1 MLVAFLNTALWGL
14 NRNGQFITES
24 GDALKEEKT
33 KGSSIMGYL
42 IPHMQ
47 PKSVREILLSELSSV
62 KRQVHIELDVLDFA
76 TLSNRE
82 KGKRLLFLFQCD
94 LLPGL
99 SSKILTAKKDRDVAV
114 RASVSITKK
123 VAGYVTVLLV
133 NAGMLMYIFLFALQ
147 QSKTRQ
153 SAWLQSFLI
162 WFMCEVLFVSTIV
175 VLLLHYIIPNLT
187 RHDVDKIREKL
198 KDSLSSYHISLA
210 SANRRTD
217 SEDAK
222 GPFNTADY
230 LFVSTRLAK
239 QFPDLS
245 VSKVISHFR
254 TPWPRR
260 SYLHIDDVSQLYKN
274 GGIAFIFS
282 SFGSILLF
290 MLEGYVQLPQG
301 LQEGIVHSTMA
312 FGVGYTVLLH
322 AQLFDLYPA
331 LAFLPLFV
339 LIIAVHFYIHTSN
352 SKVRSQP
359 QDQSSIVMPITDDSE
374 AVGENDGKGLARGW
388 QSIDDLSYNREDNF
402 MHEYGNDSLRSP
414 RSINSELG
422 NKDDDVRMVDVVNFD
437 DGNDGGGGG
446 GDDLS
451 RSSVYNSVLTGS
463 ELDSSFDLF
472 EMNDSRPDSAVV

>member
-1 MLVAFLNTALWGL
+1 M
-14 NRNGQFITES
+14 
-24 GDALKEEKT
+24 
-33 KGSSIMGYL
+33 KGSSIMTFMGHL
-42 IPHMQ
+42 IPTMQ

-62 KRQVHIELDVLDFA
+62 KRQVHTELDVFDFA

-114 RASVSITKK
+114 RASVSLSKK
-123 VAGYVTVLLV
+123 IAGYATVLLV
-133 NAGMLMYIFLFALQ
+133 NTGMLVYIFLFALQ

-153 SAWLQSFLI
+153 NAWLQSFLI

-175 VLLLHYIIPNLT
+175 VLLLHYVIPNLT

-198 KDSLSSYHISLA
+198 KDSLSAYHVSLA
-210 SANRRTD
+210 SANHRTE
-217 SEDAK
+217 SEDTK
-222 GPFNTADY
+222 SPFNTADY
-230 LFVSTRLAK
+230 FFVSARLAK
-239 QFPDLS
+239 RFPDLS
-245 VSKVISHFR
+245 VSKVIAHFR

-274 GGIAFIFS
+274 GGIAFFFS

-290 MLEGYVQLPQG
+290 MLGCYVQLPLG

-312 FGVGYTVLLH
+312 LGVGYTVLLH

-339 LIIAVHFYIHTSN
+339 LIIVVHFYIQTSN
-352 SKVRSQP
+352 STVRSQ
-359 QDQSSIVMPITDDSE
+359 QRDQSSMVMPITDDSE
-374 AVGENDGKGLARGW
+374 PVGGNDGKGLAKGG
-388 QSIDDLSYNREDNF
+388 QSIDELSSNREGNLL
-402 MHEYGNDSLRSP
+402 HEYSNDDSMLRSP
-414 RSINSELG
+414 RGVSVGSSEQYNIDFTNNDG
-422 NKDDDVRMVDVVNFD
+422 VRMEDVVD
-437 DGNDGGGGG
+437 SVDGGGDGDYLG
-446 GDDLS
+446 GDDDDDDFS
-451 RSSVYNSVLTGS
+451 RSSMYNSVLTGS

-472 EMNDSRPDSAVV
+472 EMNESRPDSAIV